1 LFQEKDRRCA
11 TGGLFCFLINASA
24 AVLSLPARMFIPHVL
39 RTSALSCLGLT
50 AALLFAAGEGLRA
63 DWRDDIGYTQLA
75 AELGS
80 AVPTGAGIVLL
91 QSEANDATAP
101 PNYLPQAGGPGSF
114 AGADVYS
121 GKTFYAESGTGVVL
135 SHAQTVASF
144 FYANGSGIA
153 QGATEI
159 HNYTANDFLTR
170 IFSGSAP
177 EVLPGRVQN
186 HSWKGSADATSDPQL
201 LRSLDYLINRDGRV
215 VAVALDN
222 STGAMPP
229 LLGNNYHALTAG
241 VRTGQHSQGGTNTD
255 GNGRMKPDLVV
266 NAGETS
272 YASPAIAGTAAAL
285 LQSAVA
291 TGNTNAE
298 KPQVIKAQMLAGA
311 SKQNLPQ
318 WMRLADAA
326 PYDAVFGA
334 GELNIRNAYYI
345 QQAGQHAASTSAES
359 PSRGWDYGSTT
370 SSAAGKRYFFSIP
383 AGRYATTFSAAL
395 TWHRTI
401 AGIPGSYSGTL
412 SNLDLKLYAATSF
425 APGSNALYS
434 STSSVDNV
442 EHLFCYN
449 LPPGQYMLVVTTSTN
464 NRNYGLAWDAQLGSG
479 PALSAKMTGGQLQL
493 DASSLDPQLSYTIE
507 SSPNLVDAWTA
518 EQTFRTADTTA
529 SFTHAWQTS
538 PSASRYFYRLRWTPV
553 R

>member
-1 LFQEKDRRCA
+1 
-11 TGGLFCFLINASA
+11 
-24 AVLSLPARMFIPHVL
+24 MFIPHVL

-50 AALLFAAGEGLRA
+50 VALLFAAGEELRA

-91 QSEANDATAP
+91 QSEANDATSP
-101 PNYLPQAGGPGSF
+101 PNYLPQEGGPGSF
-114 AGADVYS
+114 AGTGLYT
-121 GKTFYAESGTGVVL
+121 GKTFYAESEAGVVL
-135 SHAQTVASF
+135 SHAQTVAAF

-159 HNYTANDFLTR
+159 HNYTANDFLTQ
-170 IFSGSAP
+170 IYTGSAP
-177 EVLPGRVQN
+177 PVFPGRVQN
-186 HSWKGSADATSDPQL
+186 HSWIGTTDATTDPQL
-201 LRSLDYLINRDGRV
+201 LRCLDFLINRDGV
-215 VAVALDN
+215 IAAVPLNNQTDKF
-222 STGAMPP
+222 PP

-241 VRTGQHSQGGTNTD
+241 VRSGAHSQGGTNTD

-266 NAGETS
+266 NVGETS
-272 YASPAIAGTAAAL
+272 YASPAIAGTGAAL

-291 TGNTNAE
+291 LGNTNAE

-318 WMRLADAA
+318 WVRLADTA

-345 QQAGQHAASTSAES
+345 QQAGQHTYSNTAES
-359 PSRGWDYGSTT
+359 PSRGWDFAATT
-370 SSAAGKRYFFSIP
+370 NNASGRRYFFSIP

-401 AGIPGSYSGTL
+401 NGFTGFYSSTL
-412 SNLDLKLYAATSF
+412 SDLNLKLYAAASF
-425 APGSNALYS
+425 TPGSSALYS
-434 STSSVDNV
+434 STSTVDNV

-464 NRNYGLAWDAQLGSG
+464 NRNYGLAWDAQLGNG
-479 PALSAKMTGGQLQL
+479 PALTLQNLGGQVQI
-493 DASSLDPQLSYTIE
+493 DAASLDPQLSYTLE
-507 SSPNLVDAWTA
+507 SSPDLLSPWTA
-518 EQTFRTADTTA
+518 EQTFRTADTTPA
-529 SFTHAWQTS
+529 FTHTWQTS
-538 PSASRYFYRLRWTPV
+538 QPASRYFYRLRWTPV